1 MTQSLNPPITSTP
14 RMTWR
19 MICLR
24 PWPFTLYA
32 SGEILFF
39 ALPLAQGLIQQ
50 RIFDQLSGAEAAS
63 QSLWTLL
70 ALLAAVGVASV
81 ISFFM
86 ARVGDIFFQEPLRA
100 VMQLNLMERVLGWP
114 GASPLPVST
123 GEAVS
128 RFDDDI
134 DDPKDFPTW
143 LPHMFGQLV
152 FAVVALVLML
162 RIDVWMTVFAVAPGL
177 LGLWLNKLVWP
188 RFLRSME
195 AGERARDN
203 MVGFLGEAFGAVQAL
218 KVADAEEDAV
228 EHFRTI
234 GEERRRT
241 QVRVA
246 VFWNLSYNTTEQTAL
261 IGVGLLLLLAG
272 GAIRNGTFSVG
283 DFALFMTYIWYII
296 DFVRNIGSFIGDYQ
310 GQSIRI
316 QRLEQMTEAPLAES
330 LLVDR
335 PIYLRDDP
343 PALDERTRT
352 LTGATDTH
360 GFDVT
365 QADSLR
371 NLSSLESLEIEGLTF
386 RHPSSGRGIEGVDLS
401 LRQGEL
407 VVVTGRVGAGKTTL
421 LRALLGLVTPQAG
434 TVRWNGQTIADPAT
448 FFVPPRSAYTPQVP
462 RLYSET
468 LRENIALGLAVDD
481 EALGVALAAA
491 VMESDVRTL
500 EKGVD
505 TLVGPRG
512 VKLSGGQV
520 QRAAAARMFV
530 RDSEMLIFD
539 DLSSALDVETEQ
551 LLWERLFAEGQH
563 TCLVVSHRRAAL
575 QRADRIVVLKEGRV
589 EDQGAL
595 DDLLARSEEMRLL
608 WQET

>member
-14 RMTWR
+14 KMTWR

-32 SGEILFF
+32 GGEILFF
-39 ALPLAQGLIQQ
+39 MLPLAQGLIQQ
-50 RIFDQLSGAEAAS
+50 RIFDQLSGEAAAG

-70 ALLAAVGVASV
+70 ALLAAVGIASV
-81 ISFFM
+81 VSFFL

-100 VMQLNLMERVLGWP
+100 LMQLNLMERVLGWP
-114 GASPLPVST
+114 GAQPLPVST

-195 AGERARDN
+195 AGERARDS

-218 KVADAEEDAV
+218 KVADAEENAV
-228 EHFRTI
+228 AHFRNI
-234 GEERRRT
+234 CKERQRT

-272 GAIRNGTFSVG
+272 GAIRNGSFSVG

-330 LLVDR
+330 LLVPR
-335 PIYLRDDP
+335 PIYLRTEP
-343 PALDERTRT
+343 PALPLPDRA
-352 LTGATDTH
+352 GIA
-360 GFDVT
+360 
-365 QADSLR
+365 SLDA
-371 NLSSLESLEIEGLTF
+371 LAVDGLTY
-386 RHPSSGRGIEGVDLS
+386 RHPSSGRGIEDVHLS
-401 LRQGEL
+401 IRRGEL

-421 LRALLGLVTPQAG
+421 LRALLGLLTPQAG
-434 TVRWNGQTIADPAT
+434 TVRWNGTPVGDPAR
-448 FFVPPRSAYTPQVP
+448 FFTPPRAAYTPQVP
-462 RLYSET
+462 RLYSES
-468 LRENIALGLAVDD
+468 LRENIAMGLPVDAD
-481 EALGVALAAA
+481 GLEEALRAA
-491 VMESDVRTL
+491 VMEPDVATL
-500 EKGVD
+500 ENGVD

-512 VKLSGGQV
+512 VRLSGGQV

-530 RDSEMLIFD
+530 RDSELLVFD

-551 LLWERLFAEGQH
+551 TLWQRLFAAGKR

-575 QRADRIVVLKEGRV
+575 ERADRIVVLKEGRV
-589 EDQGAL
+589 DAQGT
-595 DDLLARSEEMRLL
+595 LAEVLASSEEMRLL
-608 WQET
+608 WQGATDG